1 MDSTFR
7 RGRIG
12 LSNMLVSGGEYI
24 YRYCCNPFYHNIYR
38 ADERYWKQGVKL
50 LGKPVTVGVEGMPV
64 TVGVEGLSS
73 IGIKA
78 SLDPSSNGELIITH
92 TLC

>member
-1 MDSTFR
+1 MDCTFR

-24 YRYCCNPFYHNIYR
+24 YRYCCNPFYHIIYR

-50 LGKPVTVGVEGMPV
+50 LGKPVA
-64 TVGVEGLSS
+64 VGVEGLSS